1 MDLCLSGCTGNCP
14 AAVPASALG
23 SKNKLPH
30 SSVQCGHIRYSML
43 LSSGGLGRSFTAS
56 FEATI
61 SQNGVKWFILHNAFR
76 YRRSRAEISHSRQIN
91 FLRDPCGFES
101 ISVFDQSRDLV
112 YVAGLRELALLRGL
126 FQNKVNFNFT
136 LAANSHRR
144 VFTSKRSVWSQTA
157 LWNCYE

>member
-1 MDLCLSGCTGNCP
+1 
-14 AAVPASALG
+14 
-23 SKNKLPH
+23 
-30 SSVQCGHIRYSML
+30 ML

-101 ISVFDQSRDLV
+101 IFDFDQSREFV

-136 LAANSHRR
+136 LVRTPILEEYSLKGACDHRPLYEIATNR
-144 VFTSKRSVWSQTA
+144 RDGAHLTA
-157 LWNCYE
+157 YREINCIPCEFISC